1 MELVNLKSL
10 TFNSYEGYAELI
22 VEVKKESLSYLTS
35 YLIDVLQINKILNF
49 IQKNNDGIEVND
61 LIQSKDYIDFQE
73 YFIDL
78 TNVENVSIWKNQIEL
93 YMFNSY
99 KKQIRA

>member
-78 TNVENVSIWKNQIEL
+78 TNVKNVSIWKSQIEL